1 MEFQPVFAGAEISII
16 NTLWYLIVFSV
27 LLLAVKHYAWGPV
40 KDMMEKRRQKVIDD
54 LDQAASDRKKAET
67 LANEREAALKNSRQE
82 ATQILSDAKS
92 NAQKTGKQIVSEA
105 NDEASAIREKAKAD
119 AAQAKTDALNE
130 ARDEVADLSVTIAE
144 KVIAKNLS
152 AADQK
157 ELVDQ
162 FIKGLNDYWP

>member
-1 MEFQPVFAGAEISII
+1 MEFQPVFAGAEISIF
-16 NTLWYLIVFSV
+16 NTLWYLIVFSI

-105 NDEASAIREKAKAD
+105 NNEASAIREKAKAD
-119 AAQAKTDALNE
+119 AVQAKTDALNE

-152 AADQK
+152 AADQN

-162 FIKGLNDYWP
+162 FIKGLND

>member
-16 NTLWYLIVFSV
+16 NTLWYLIVFSI

-82 ATQILSDAKS
+82 ATQILSVAKS
-92 NAQKTGKQIVSEA
+92 NAQKIGKQIVSEA
-105 NDEASAIREKAKAD
+105 KAEASAIREKAKAD
-119 AAQAKTDALNE
+119 AAKAKTDALNE
-130 ARDEVADLSVTIAE
+130 AREEVADLSVTIAE

-157 ELVDQ
+157 DLVDQ
-162 FIKGLNDYWP
+162 FIKGLND

>member
-16 NTLWYLIVFSV
+16 NTLWYLIVFSI

-54 LDQAASDRKKAET
+54 LDQAASDRKKAEI

-82 ATQILSDAKS
+82 ATQILSVAKS

-105 NDEASAIREKAKAD
+105 KAEASAIRERAKAD

-130 ARDEVADLSVTIAE
+130 AREEVADLSVTIAE

-157 ELVDQ
+157 DLVDQ
-162 FIKGLNDYWP
+162 FIKGLND

>member
-1 MEFQPVFAGAEISII
+1 MEFQPVFAGAEISTV
-16 NTLWYLIVFSV
+16 NTIWYLIVFAI
-27 LLLAVKHYAWGPV
+27 LLVAVKHYAWGPV

-82 ATQILSDAKS
+82 ATQILSDAKD

-105 NDEASAIREKAKAD
+105 NDEASQIREKAKAD
-119 AAQAKTDALNE
+119 AVQAKADALQE
-130 ARDEVADLSVTIAE
+130 ARDQVADLSVTIAE

-162 FIKGLNDYWP
+162 FIKGLND

>member
-1 MEFQPVFAGAEISII
+1 MEFQPVFAGAEISIG
-16 NTLWYLIVFSV
+16 NTIWYLIVFA
-27 LLLAVKHYAWGPV
+27 LLLVAVKHYAWGPV

-82 ATQILSDAKS
+82 ATQILSDAKD

-105 NDEASAIREKAKAD
+105 NDEASQIREKAKAD
-119 AAQAKTDALNE
+119 AVQAKADALQE
-130 ARDEVADLSVTIAE
+130 ARDQVADLSVTIAE

-162 FIKGLNDYWP
+162 FIKGLND

>member
-16 NTLWYLIVFSV
+16 NTLWYLIVFSI

-54 LDQAASDRKKAET
+54 LDQAASDRKKAEI

-82 ATQILSDAKS
+82 ATQILSVAKS

-105 NDEASAIREKAKAD
+105 KAEASAIRERANAD

-130 ARDEVADLSVTIAE
+130 ARNEIADLSVTIAE

-157 ELVDQ
+157 DLVDQ
-162 FIKGLNDYWP
+162 FIKGLND

>member
-16 NTLWYLIVFSV
+16 NTLWYLIVFA
-27 LLLAVKHYAWGPV
+27 LLLVAVKHYAWGPV

-157 ELVDQ
+157 DLVDQ
-162 FIKGLNDYWP
+162 FIKGLND

>member
-16 NTLWYLIVFSV
+16 NTLWYLIVFSI

-54 LDQAASDRKKAET
+54 LDQAASDRKKAEI

-82 ATQILSDAKS
+82 ATQILSVAKS
-92 NAQKTGKQIVSEA
+92 NAQKIGKQIVSEA
-105 NDEASAIREKAKAD
+105 KAEESAIRERAKAD

-130 ARDEVADLSVTIAE
+130 ARNEVADLSVTIAE

-157 ELVDQ
+157 DLVDQ
-162 FIKGLNDYWP
+162 FIKGLND

>member
-16 NTLWYLIVFSV
+16 DTLWYLIVFSI

-82 ATQILSDAKS
+82 ATQILSVAKS

-105 NDEASAIREKAKAD
+105 KAEASAIREKSKAD
-119 AAQAKTDALNE
+119 AAKAKTDALNE
-130 ARDEVADLSVTIAE
+130 AREEVADLSVTIAE

-157 ELVDQ
+157 DLVDQ
-162 FIKGLNDYWP
+162 FIKGLND

>member
-16 NTLWYLIVFSV
+16 NTFWYLIVFSI

-92 NAQKTGKQIVSEA
+92 NAQKIGKQIVSEA
-105 NDEASAIREKAKAD
+105 KAEASAIREKAKAD

-157 ELVDQ
+157 DLVDQ
-162 FIKGLNDYWP
+162 FIKGLND

>member
-16 NTLWYLIVFSV
+16 NTLWYLIVFSI

-105 NDEASAIREKAKAD
+105 MAEASAIREKAEAD
-119 AAQAKTDALNE
+119 AAQAETDALNE
-130 ARDEVADLSVTIAE
+130 AREEVADLSVTIAE

-157 ELVDQ
+157 DLVDQ
-162 FIKGLNDYWP
+162 FIKGLND

>member
-16 NTLWYLIVFSV
+16 NTLWYLIVFSI

-54 LDQAASDRKKAET
+54 LDQAASDRKKAEI

-82 ATQILSDAKS
+82 ATQILSVAKS
-92 NAQKTGKQIVSEA
+92 NAQKIGKQIVSEA
-105 NDEASAIREKAKAD
+105 KAEASAIRERAKAD

-130 ARDEVADLSVTIAE
+130 ARNEVADLSVTIEE

-157 ELVDQ
+157 DLVDQ
-162 FIKGLNDYWP
+162 SIKGLND

>member
-1 MEFQPVFAGAEISII
+1 MEFQPVFAGAEILII
-16 NTLWYLIVFSV
+16 NTLWYLIVFSI

-54 LDQAASDRKKAET
+54 LDQATSDLKKAEI

-82 ATQILSDAKS
+82 ATQILSVAKS

-105 NDEASAIREKAKAD
+105 KAEASAIRERAKAD

-130 ARDEVADLSVTIAE
+130 ARNEVADLSVTIAE

-152 AADQK
+152 ATDQK
-157 ELVDQ
+157 DLVDQ
-162 FIKGLNDYWP
+162 FIKGLND

>member
-16 NTLWYLIVFSV
+16 NTLWYLIVFSI

-40 KDMMEKRRQKVIDD
+40 KEMMEKRRQKVIDD

-162 FIKGLNDYWP
+162 FIKGLND

>member
-16 NTLWYLIVFSV
+16 NTLWYLIVFSI

-54 LDQAASDRKKAET
+54 LDQAASDRKKAEI

-82 ATQILSDAKS
+82 ATQILSVAKS
-92 NAQKTGKQIVSEA
+92 NAQKTSKQIVSEA
-105 NDEASAIREKAKAD
+105 KAEASAIRERAKAD

-130 ARDEVADLSVTIAE
+130 ARNEVADLSVTIAE

-157 ELVDQ
+157 DLVDQ
-162 FIKGLNDYWP
+162 FIKGLND

>member
-16 NTLWYLIVFSV
+16 DTLWYLIVFSI

-54 LDQAASDRKKAET
+54 LDQAASDRKKAEI

-82 ATQILSDAKS
+82 ATQILSVAKS

-105 NDEASAIREKAKAD
+105 KAEASAIRERAKAD

-130 ARDEVADLSVTIAE
+130 AREEVADLSVTIAE

-157 ELVDQ
+157 DLVDQ
-162 FIKGLNDYWP
+162 FIKGLND

>member
-16 NTLWYLIVFSV
+16 NTLWYLILFSI

-54 LDQAASDRKKAET
+54 LDQAASDRKKAEI

-82 ATQILSDAKS
+82 ATQILSVAKS

-105 NDEASAIREKAKAD
+105 KAEASAIRERAKAD

-130 ARDEVADLSVTIAE
+130 ARNEVADLSVTIAE

-157 ELVDQ
+157 DLVDQ
-162 FIKGLNDYWP
+162 FIKGLND

>member
-1 MEFQPVFAGAEISII
+1 MEFQPVFAGAEISVI
-16 NTLWYLIVFSV
+16 NTFWYLIVFSI

-82 ATQILSDAKS
+82 ATQILSVAKS

-105 NDEASAIREKAKAD
+105 KAEASAIREKAKAD
-119 AAQAKTDALNE
+119 AAKAKTDALNE
-130 ARDEVADLSVTIAE
+130 AREEVADLSVTIAE

-157 ELVDQ
+157 DLVDQ
-162 FIKGLNDYWP
+162 FIKGLND

>member
-16 NTLWYLIVFSV
+16 DTLWYLIVFSI

-82 ATQILSDAKS
+82 ATQILSVAKS

-105 NDEASAIREKAKAD
+105 KAEASAIREKAKAD
-119 AAQAKTDALNE
+119 ATKAKTDALNE
-130 ARDEVADLSVTIAE
+130 AREEVADLSVTIAE

-157 ELVDQ
+157 DLFDQ
-162 FIKGLNDYWP
+162 FIKGFND

>member
-16 NTLWYLIVFSV
+16 NTFWYLIVFSI

-54 LDQAASDRKKAET
+54 LDQAASDRKKAEI

-82 ATQILSDAKS
+82 ATQILSVAKS

-105 NDEASAIREKAKAD
+105 QAEASAIRERAKAD
-119 AAQAKTDALNE
+119 AAQAKTEALNE
-130 ARDEVADLSVTIAE
+130 ALDEVADLSVTIAE

-157 ELVDQ
+157 DLVDQ
-162 FIKGLNDYWP
+162 FIKGLND

>member
-16 NTLWYLIVFSV
+16 NTFWYLIVFSI

-82 ATQILSDAKS
+82 ATQILSVAKS

-105 NDEASAIREKAKAD
+105 MAEASAIREKAKAD
-119 AAQAKTDALNE
+119 AAQAETDALNE
-130 ARDEVADLSVTIAE
+130 AREEVADLSVTIAE

-157 ELVDQ
+157 DLVDQ
-162 FIKGLNDYWP
+162 FIKGLND

>member
-16 NTLWYLIVFSV
+16 NTLWYLIVFSI

-82 ATQILSDAKS
+82 ATQILSVAKS

-105 NDEASAIREKAKAD
+105 KAEASAIRERAKAD

-130 ARDEVADLSVTIAE
+130 ARNEVADLSVTIAE

-157 ELVDQ
+157 DLVDQ
-162 FIKGLNDYWP
+162 FIKGLND

>member
-16 NTLWYLIVFSV
+16 NTLWYLIVFSI

-105 NDEASAIREKAKAD
+105 MAEASAIREKAKAD
-119 AAQAKTDALNE
+119 AAQAETDALNE
-130 ARDEVADLSVTIAE
+130 AREEVADLSVTIAE

-157 ELVDQ
+157 DLVDQ
-162 FIKGLNDYWP
+162 FIKGLND

>member
-16 NTLWYLIVFSV
+16 NTLWYLIVFSI

-54 LDQAASDRKKAET
+54 LDQAASNRKKAET

-92 NAQKTGKQIVSEA
+92 NAQKTGKQIISEA
-105 NDEASAIREKAKAD
+105 MAEASAIREKAKAD
-119 AAQAKTDALNE
+119 AAQAETDALNE
-130 ARDEVADLSVTIAE
+130 AREKVADLSVTIAE

-157 ELVDQ
+157 DLVDQ
-162 FIKGLNDYWP
+162 FIKGLND

>member
-16 NTLWYLIVFSV
+16 NTLWYLIVFA
-27 LLLAVKHYAWGPV
+27 LLLVAVKHYAWGPV

-92 NAQKTGKQIVSEA
+92 NAQKTSKQIVSEA

-162 FIKGLNDYWP
+162 FIKGLSD

>member
-1 MEFQPVFAGAEISII
+1 MEFQPAFAGAEISII
-16 NTLWYLIVFSV
+16 NTLWYLIVFSI

-105 NDEASAIREKAKAD
+105 NDEASAIRERAKAD

-157 ELVDQ
+157 DLVDQ
-162 FIKGLNDYWP
+162 FIKGLND

>member
-1 MEFQPVFAGAEISII
+1 MEFQPVFAGAEISIV
-16 NTLWYLIVFSV
+16 NTIWYLIVFA
-27 LLLAVKHYAWGPV
+27 LLLVAVKHYAWGPV

-82 ATQILSDAKS
+82 ATQILSDAKD

-105 NDEASAIREKAKAD
+105 NDEASQIREKAKAD
-119 AAQAKTDALNE
+119 AIQAKADALQE
-130 ARDEVADLSVTIAE
+130 ARDQVAGLSVTIAE

-162 FIKGLNDYWP
+162 FIKGLND

>member
-130 ARDEVADLSVTIAE
+130 ARDEVADLYVTIAE

-162 FIKGLNDYWP
+162 FIKGLND